1 MQAFY
6 LVLLVEFALI
16 GYNVYMWVE
25 SFKYV
30 LKIGLLEK
38 LRIHHSV
45 YRLPCT
51 SEYLEELVSDI
62 LNENDFVNDWK
73 PNRSH
78 SVSVDMTTED
88 GVSISV
94 KSGVYDPKKNI
105 LKFSGS
111 RLGKYNTTEERIQH
125 VMDTSA
131 DVYVCLAKADQDWSS
146 VPEKFDTK
154 TYYLFVFDKSCLDYN
169 SAIWYDKENIAC
181 LDAIGLSAYISPSMS
196 YQLWTKVDTAIVG
209 IPEKLDILGI

>member
-1 MQAFY
+1 
-6 LVLLVEFALI
+6 
-16 GYNVYMWVE
+16 MWTE

-38 LRIHHSV
+38 LQLHHNI
-45 YRLPCT
+45 YTLPCT
-51 SEYLEELVSDI
+51 SEYLEELVSNI

-94 KSGVYDPKKNI
+94 KSGTYDPKKNT

-111 RLGKYNTTEERIQH
+111 RLGKYNTIDERIAH
-125 VMDTSA
+125 VVDSSA
-131 DVYVCLAKADQDWSS
+131 DVYVCLAKIKEDWPDT
-146 VPEKFDTK
+146 PEKNTNK
-154 TYYLFVFDKSCLDYN
+154 IYYLFVFDKSCIDYN
-169 SAIWYDKENIAC
+169 SSVWYQKGDIWC

-196 YQLWTKVDTAIVG
+196 YQLWTKVDTALVG
-209 IPEKLDILGI
+209 SPEKLVIMGL

>member
-1 MQAFY
+1 
-6 LVLLVEFALI
+6 
-16 GYNVYMWVE
+16 MWIE
-25 SFKYV
+25 TFKDI
-30 LKIGLLEK
+30 LKVSLLEK

-51 SEYLEELVSDI
+51 SEFLEELISDA
-62 LNENDFVNDWK
+62 LNENDIINDWK

-94 KSGVYDPKKNI
+94 KSGVYDPKKKM

-111 RLGKYNTTEERIQH
+111 RLGKHKTIEDMVGH
-125 VMDTSA
+125 VVDTSA
-131 DVYVCLAKADQDWSS
+131 DLYVCLAKADQDWSS
-146 VPEKFDTK
+146 IPEKFENK
-154 TYYLFVFDKSCLDYN
+154 RYYLFVFDKQALDYN
-169 SAIWYDKENIAC
+169 SAIWYQKGDIWC

-196 YQLWTKVDTAIVG
+196 YQLWTKVDESLTG
-209 IPEKLDILGI
+209 SPEILDIL

>member
-1 MQAFY
+1 
-6 LVLLVEFALI
+6 
-16 GYNVYMWVE
+16 MWVE
-25 SFKYV
+25 TIKDI
-30 LKIGLLEK
+30 LKQSLLEK

-51 SEYLEELVSDI
+51 SEFLEELISDA
-62 LNENDFVNDWK
+62 LNENDIINDWK

-94 KSGVYDPKKNI
+94 KSGVYDPKKNM

-111 RLGKYNTTEERIQH
+111 RLGKHKTIEDMVGH
-125 VMDTSA
+125 VVDTSA
-131 DVYVCLAKADQDWSS
+131 DLYVCLAKADQDWSS
-146 VPEKFDTK
+146 IPEKFENK
-154 TYYLFVFDKSCLDYN
+154 RYYLFVFDKQSIDYN
-169 SAIWYDKENIAC
+169 SAIWYQKGDIWC

-196 YQLWTKVDTAIVG
+196 YQLWTKVDESLIG
-209 IPEKLDILGI
+209 SPEKLDIL

>member
-1 MQAFY
+1 
-6 LVLLVEFALI
+6 
-16 GYNVYMWVE
+16 MWVE
-25 SFKYV
+25 SFKYILKTV
-30 LKIGLLEK
+30 LIDK

-51 SEYLEELVSDI
+51 SEFLEELIADTLEENDI
-62 LNENDFVNDWK
+62 LTDWK

-94 KSGVYDPKKNI
+94 KSGVYDPKKKT

-111 RLGKYNTTEERIQH
+111 RLGKYETIEEMIGH
-125 VMDTSA
+125 VTNTSA
-131 DVYVCLAKADQDWSS
+131 DVYVCLAKIEQDWST

-154 TYYLFVFDKSCLDYN
+154 TYYLFVFDKSAIDYN
-169 SAIWYDKENIAC
+169 SAIWYKKDTIFC
-181 LDAIGLSAYISPSMS
+181 LDAIGLSAYIRPSMS
-196 YQLWTKVDTAIVG
+196 YQLWTKVDECLVG
-209 IPEKLDILGI
+209 SPEKLDILGI

>member
-1 MQAFY
+1 MQAF
-6 LVLLVEFALI
+6 VSGDIVQFALI
-16 GYNVYMWVE
+16 GYNSYMWVE
-25 SFKYV
+25 TFKDILKTV
-30 LKIGLLEK
+30 LLDK

-51 SEYLEELVSDI
+51 SEFLEELIADA
-62 LNENDFVNDWK
+62 LKENDFTTDWQ

-94 KSGVYDPKKNI
+94 KSGVYDPKKKT

-111 RLGKYNTTEERIQH
+111 RLGKYETIEDMVKH
-125 VMDTSA
+125 VVDTSA
-131 DVYVCLAKADQDWSS
+131 DIYVCLAKVDQDWSL
-146 VPEKFDTK
+146 VPEKYETK
-154 TYYLFVFDKSCLDYN
+154 TYYLFVFDKSCIDYN
-169 SAIWYDKENIAC
+169 SAIWYKKDTIFC
-181 LDAIGLSAYISPSMS
+181 LDAIGLSAYIRPSMS
-196 YQLWTKVDTAIVG
+196 YQLWTKVDEALVG